1 MSAPQPTPRSI
12 RYVNVSNP
20 AAFGVEWTTEDNRF
34 TLVNPRGT
42 AALWFGAYH
51 DGRWWHM
58 DVVDPS
64 RFGLTDPPTSF
75 QAFMTIVRA
84 YVEA

>member
-1 MSAPQPTPRSI
+1 MSTPKPVPSRI
-12 RYVNVSNP
+12 HFVNVSNP
-20 AAFGVEWTTEDNRF
+20 AAFGVEWTAETNRF

-42 AALWFGAYH
+42 TALWFGAYH
-51 DGRWWHM
+51 DGRWWRM

-75 QAFMTIVRA
+75 PEFMAIVRV
-84 YVEA
+84 YVQA